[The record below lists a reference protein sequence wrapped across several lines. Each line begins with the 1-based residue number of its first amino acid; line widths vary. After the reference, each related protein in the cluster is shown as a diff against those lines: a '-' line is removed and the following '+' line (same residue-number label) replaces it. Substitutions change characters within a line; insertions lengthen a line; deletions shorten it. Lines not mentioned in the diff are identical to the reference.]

1 MSAVFRRLSA
11 VLGFIGWVY
20 SWMLIRGI
28 RAEYSHGDIGKM
40 PFWVVLLMG
49 FTSTALIV
57 AGLSAAMRA
66 PIWPVICLVAGA
78 SLFLLVVGG
87 QMAIMRSASPIQAPS
102 ISDALRAVYRIN
114 RSLRGALF
122 VLGIPTVLVIGGI
135 VGLGKSYIDGRAP

>member
-11 VLGFIGWVY
+11 ALGFIGWLY

-28 RAEYSHGDIGKM
+28 RAEYSHGDLGKM

-66 PIWPVICLVAGA
+66 PIWPVICLVAGV

-87 QMAIMRSASPIQAPS
+87 QMAVMRSASEVQAASVP
-102 ISDALRAVYRIN
+102 DALRAVFRIN
-114 RSLRGALF
+114 RSLSGALF
-122 VLGIPTVLVIGGI
+122 VLGLPSALVVGGL
-135 VGLGKSYIDGRAP
+135 VGLGKTS